1 MHERGWQLPV
11 VGVSVVTML
20 RVMVLV
26 MLIGLVPLAVVAV
39 VIHNKD
45 VAAAKA
51 RVDRNLAHQVDAERN
66 ALNDYFDRARSID
79 LLSAQNPAFTD
90 FYAQPGTLEEKIH
103 RESLTNRE
111 VNRALLYIAN
121 LYPTTIGEACL
132 IDRSGR
138 ELAREVK
145 GVQAPIADLSADESH
160 NPFFAGTWKTPV
172 GQVYQQTPYVSPD
185 THEWVISNSTVLPN
199 RLGFVHFE
207 ITVESFRAQARRLT
221 RGTDQLIAVIDATSG
236 RVVFRSDHP
245 QAVGAPLGDPRE
257 RRFTAIASQG
267 GIAGT
272 ANVAG
277 GLRASYERL
286 RVSKSNQNDW
296 YVVAYAPV
304 SAPSLLGSLGWPLF
318 ALAGGL
324 LLLAVVI
331 GRRYSATASKGA
343 LVDQIRQTAGTLS
356 ELAHQMRSAVS
367 GAAMATR
374 DQSAAVAE
382 TSATIQE
389 MATTAGLIAENARAS
404 ATAAAQTGETMLD
417 MQDKVEVIA
426 QRSVALRDRSSEID
440 DILKLIEGIADQT
453 NLLALNA
460 AIEAA
465 RAGEAGAGF
474 TVVAS
479 EVRKLAE
486 RSLVSTENIR
496 SIIGGVQEETTATI
510 LATEQGLQ
518 HAREV
523 GALMTQT
530 SGALE
535 EAILA
540 TQQQKSAADQVS
552 DAMIQIRESAHL
564 LVTEQEQRV
573 ATAEQ
578 IEALVRR
585 LEQALNVSGT
595 RSVPRSAT
603 HQPRGASS
611 AD

>member
-1 MHERGWQLPV
+1 
-11 VGVSVVTML
+11 ML

-26 MLIGLVPLAVVAV
+26 LLIGLVPLAVVAV

-79 LLSAQNPAFTD
+79 LLSAQNPAFD
-90 FYAQPGTLEEKIH
+90 AFYVQPGTLEQKIH
-103 RESLTNRE
+103 SGSSTNRQ
-111 VNRALLYIAN
+111 VNRALLYLAS
-121 LYPTTIGEACL
+121 LYPTTIGEACV
-132 IDRSGR
+132 IDRGGL

-172 GQVYQQTPYVSPD
+172 GHVYQHTPYVSPD

-199 RLGFVHFE
+199 QRAFVHFE
-207 ITVESFRAQARRLT
+207 ITVESFRAQAQRLT
-221 RGTDQLIAVIDATSG
+221 QGSDQLIAVVDGGTG
-236 RVVFRSDHP
+236 RVVFRSNRP

-257 RRFTAIASQG
+257 RRFAAIVAQG
-267 GIAGT
+267 GLTGT
-272 ANVAG
+272 TNVAG
-277 GLRASYERL
+277 GLRASYDRL
-286 RVSKSNQNDW
+286 RVLKSNENDW
-296 YVVAYAPV
+296 YVIAYAPV
-304 SAPSLLGSLGWPLF
+304 GAPSLLGSIGWPLY
-318 ALAGGL
+318 ALAGVL
-324 LLLAVVI
+324 MLLALVI
-331 GRRYSATASKGA
+331 GRRYAATASKGA

-356 ELAHQMRSAVS
+356 ELAHQMRSSVS
-367 GAAMATR
+367 GAATATR

-382 TSATIQE
+382 TSATIEE

-426 QRSVALRDRSSEID
+426 QRSVALRERSTEID

-496 SIIGGVQEETTATI
+496 AIIGGVQEETTATI
-510 LATEQGLQ
+510 LATEQGLK

-523 GALMTQT
+523 GALMTRT

-564 LVTEQEQRV
+564 LVTEQERRV

-578 IEALVRR
+578 IEELVRR
-585 LEQALNVSGT
+585 LDQAL
-595 RSVPRSAT
+595 SVRRAESAPEAGRAG
-603 HQPRGASS
+603 QPGE
-611 AD
+611 